1 MSRNPKRQPEAA
13 EKPKHKLTAAEKR
26 EIRRIIRE
34 AQGDGKP
41 HSAQDT
47 LPFRQMY
54 PDGLCKLEDTAW
66 SRCIEFEDVNYQIAR
81 QEDQTA
87 IFEALCDMY
96 NAHDSSIGM
105 ELSLPCRRMN
115 REDFVKRIEIGAQGD
130 DFDGIRALYTEM
142 LRGQLEHGNNG
153 LVKTKYLVLTIEAK
167 DIKTARARFSRI
179 IQDALGHF
187 KVMGALAKAL
197 DGREWLEMLHGVL
210 HPDGDRFSF
219 EWGWLAPSGLSVK
232 DFIVPSSFRFGEA
245 RRFQIGGKY
254 GAASFLQITAPEI
267 NDRLLTDLLD
277 TDDGILVSLHIRSM
291 DQSEAI
297 KTVKRKITDLDSMK
311 IDAQKRAAREGFDMD
326 IIPSDLATYAGE
338 AKNILRDLQSRNERM
353 FLVTFLVVNMA
364 DTKQKL
370 ENDVF
375 RAAGVAQ
382 KYNCQLTRLDFQQEQ
397 GLVSALPLGV
407 NQIKIQR
414 GLTTSSVAVFVPFTT
429 QEIFQ
434 GGEALY
440 YGLNATSGNMILAD
454 RKQLKTPNGLILGTP
469 GSGKSFSAKREILNV
484 FLVTKDD
491 IIICDPEAEYFP
503 LVRRL
508 GGQVIRISPTNRQF
522 VNPMDMNLNYSE
534 DDNPLALKSDFI
546 LSFCELAAG
555 GRNGLEPVEKT
566 LIDRSVRTVYRPYL
580 ADPKPENMPVL
591 GDLYD
596 EIKRQPEPEA
606 QRVAA
611 ALELYVHGS
620 LNVFNHRTNVDIN
633 NRLVCFDIKELG
645 KQLKNLGMLVIQ
657 DQVWNRVSAN
667 RSEGRATRYYVD
679 EFHLLLR
686 GEVGSWSVEIW
697 KRFRKWGGIPTG
709 ITQNIKDLLASQEIE
724 NIFENSDF
732 IYLLNQA
739 SGDRK
744 ILCER
749 LNISN
754 QQAAHISNAGPG
766 QGLIF
771 FGNVLLPFVD
781 NFPQDNELYS
791 IMTTRPGEVAKETD
805 TDNKEGGPDIG

>member
-1 MSRNPKRQPEAA
+1 MFAKLRGLFQRKKPEAA
-13 EKPKHKLTAAEKR
+13 PVKAGRKLTAAERR
-26 EIRRIIRE
+26 EIRKVIE
-34 AQGDGKP
+34 AAKGDGKP

-54 PDGLCKLEDTAW
+54 PDGLCRLDDTTW
-66 SRCIEFEDVNYQIAR
+66 SRCIEFEDVNYQLAG
-81 QEDQTA
+81 QDDQTA

-96 NAHDSSIGM
+96 NAHDASIGM
-105 ELSLPCRRMN
+105 ELTLICRKVN
-115 REDFVKRIEIGAQGD
+115 RADFRKRIEIAAQGD
-130 DFDGIRALYTEM
+130 AFDGVRALYTEM
-142 LRGQLEHGNNG
+142 LRAQLEHGNNG
-153 LVKTKYLVLTIEAK
+153 MVKTKFLVLTVEAG
-167 DIKTARARFSRI
+167 DIRIARARFSRI
-179 IQDALGHF
+179 TLDALGHF
-187 KVMGALAKAL
+187 KAMGALAKAL
-197 DGREWLEMLHGVL
+197 DGREWLEVLHGVL
-210 HPDGDRFSF
+210 HPDGERFSF
-219 EWGWLAPSGLSVK
+219 EWDWLAPSGLHVK

-245 RRFQIGGKY
+245 RRFRMGAKY
-254 GAASFLQITAPEI
+254 GAASFLQITAPEL
-267 NDRLLTDLLD
+267 NDRVLADLLD
-277 TDDGILVSLHIRSM
+277 TDSSIFVSLHIRSM
-291 DQSEAI
+291 DQNEAI

-311 IDAQKRAAREGFDMD
+311 IDAQKRAAREGFDID
-326 IIPSDLATYAGE
+326 ILPSDLATYAGE

-353 FLVTFLVVNMA
+353 FLMTFLVVNVA
-364 DTKQKL
+364 DTRQKL
-370 ENDVF
+370 ENDIL
-375 RAAGVAQ
+375 RASSVAQ
-382 KYNCQLTRLDFQQEQ
+382 KHNCHLVRLDFHQEQ
-397 GLVSALPLGV
+397 CFGSALPLGLNHV
-407 NQIKIQR
+407 KFQR
-414 GLTTSSVAVFVPFTT
+414 GLTTSSVAIFVPFIS
-429 QEIFQ
+429 QELFQ

-503 LVRRL
+503 VVHRL
-508 GGQVIRISPTNRQF
+508 GGQVIKISPTSSQY
-522 VNPMDMNLNYSE
+522 VNPMDMSLNYSE
-534 DDNPLALKSDFI
+534 DDSPLALKSDFI

-566 LIDRSVRTVYRPYL
+566 VIDRAVRTVYRPYL
-580 ADPKPENMPVL
+580 ADPKPENVPIL
-591 GDLYD
+591 KDLYD
-596 EIKRQPEPEA
+596 EILRQPEPEA
-606 QRVAA
+606 KRIAA

-645 KQLKNLGMLVIQ
+645 KQLKTLGMLVIQ
-657 DQVWNRVSAN
+657 DQVWNRVTVN
-667 RSEGRATRYYVD
+667 RSEGKSTRYYVD

-709 ITQNIKDLLASQEIE
+709 ITQNIKDLLASPEIE

-749 LNISN
+749 LNIST

-766 QGLIF
+766 EGLIF
-771 FGNVLLPFVD
+771 FGNVILPFAD
-781 NFPQDNELYS
+781 RFPQDNELYS
-791 IMTTRPGEVAKETD
+791 IMTTRPGETAAE
-805 TDNKEGGPDIG
+805 EE

>member
-1 MSRNPKRQPEAA
+1 MSAKTEPANKPVRKLSAA
-13 EKPKHKLTAAEKR
+13 ERR
-26 EIRRIIRE
+26 EIRRVIETAR
-34 AQGDGKP
+34 GDGKP

-47 LPFRQMY
+47 LPFLQMY
-54 PDGLCKLEDTAW
+54 PDGLCRLDATTW
-66 SRCIEFEDVNYQIAR
+66 SRCIEFEDVNYQLA
-81 QEDQTA
+81 QPDDQTA

-96 NAHDSSIGM
+96 NAHDASIGM
-105 ELSLPCRRMN
+105 QLALVSRRMN
-115 REDFVKRIEIGAQGD
+115 REDFVKRIEIAAQND
-130 DFDGIRALYTEM
+130 QFDRIRALYTQM
-142 LRGQLEHGNNG
+142 LRRQLERGNNG
-153 LVKTKYLVLTIEAK
+153 LVKTKLLVLTIEAGN
-167 DIKTARARFSRI
+167 IKTARARFSRI
-179 IQDALGHF
+179 VLDALGHF
-187 KVMGALAKAL
+187 KIMGALAKQL
-197 DGREWLEMLHGVL
+197 DGKEWLEILHGIL
-210 HPDGDRFSF
+210 HPDGERFSF
-219 EWGWLAPSGLSVK
+219 EWSWLAPSGLSVK
-232 DFIVPSSFRFGEA
+232 DFIAPSSFRFGES
-245 RRFQIGGKY
+245 RRFQMADKY
-254 GAASFLQITAPEI
+254 CAASFLQITAPEMD
-267 NDRLLTDLLD
+267 DRMLTELLD
-277 TDDGILVSLHIRSM
+277 TDSGLLVSLHIRSM
-291 DQSEAI
+291 DQAEAI

-311 IDAQKRAAREGFDMD
+311 IDAQKKAVREGFDMD
-326 IIPSDLATYAGE
+326 ILPTDLATYAGE

-353 FLVTFLVVNMA
+353 FLMTFLVVNFA

-370 ENDVF
+370 DNDLL
-375 RAAGVAQ
+375 RAASVAQ
-382 KYNCQLTRLDFQQEQ
+382 KYNCSLTRLDFQQEQ
-397 GLVSALPLGV
+397 GFVSALPLGV

-414 GLTTSSVAVFVPFTT
+414 GLTTSAVAVFVPFTT

-434 GGEALY
+434 GDEALY

-454 RKQLKTPNGLILGTP
+454 RKKLKTPNGIILGTP
-469 GSGKSFSAKREILNV
+469 GSGKSFSAKRSILNV

-503 LVRRL
+503 LVDRL
-508 GGQVIRISPTNRQF
+508 QGQVIKISPTSDQY
-522 VNPMDMNLNYSE
+522 VNPMDLNLNYSE

-566 LIDRSVRTVYRPYL
+566 LIDRAVRTVYRPYL
-580 ADPKPENMPVL
+580 ADPKPENVPIL
-591 GDLYD
+591 TDLYN

-606 QRVAA
+606 QRVAS

-657 DQVWNRVSAN
+657 DQVWNRVSQN
-667 RSEGRATRYYVD
+667 RDAGKSTWYFVD

-686 GEVGSWSVEIW
+686 GEVGAWSVEIW

-709 ITQNIKDLLASQEIE
+709 ITQNIKDLLASPEIE

-732 IYLLNQA
+732 VYLLNQA

-749 LNISN
+749 LNISK
-754 QQAAHISNAGPG
+754 QQAAHISNSGPG

-771 FGNVLLPFVD
+771 FGNVILPFVD
-781 NFPQDNELYS
+781 NFPKDNELYA
-791 IMTTRPGEVAKETD
+791 IMTTRPGETQTKSITTE
-805 TDNKEGGPDIG
+805 

>member
-1 MSRNPKRQPEAA
+1 
-13 EKPKHKLTAAEKR
+13 
-26 EIRRIIRE
+26 
-34 AQGDGKP
+34 
-41 HSAQDT
+41 
-47 LPFRQMY
+47 
-54 PDGLCKLEDTAW
+54 
-66 SRCIEFEDVNYQIAR
+66 
-81 QEDQTA
+81 
-87 IFEALCDMY
+87 
-96 NAHDSSIGM
+96 
-105 ELSLPCRRMN
+105 
-115 REDFVKRIEIGAQGD
+115 
-130 DFDGIRALYTEM
+130 
-142 LRGQLEHGNNG
+142 
-153 LVKTKYLVLTIEAK
+153 
-167 DIKTARARFSRI
+167 
-179 IQDALGHF
+179 
-187 KVMGALAKAL
+187 MGALAKAL

-326 IIPSDLATYAGE
+326 IIPSDLATYARE

-397 GLVSALPLGV
+397 GLVSAIPLGV
-407 NQIKIQR
+407 NQIRIQR

-508 GGQVIRISPTNRQF
+508 GGQVIRISPTSRQF

-580 ADPKPENMPVL
+580 ADPRPENMPVL

-679 EFHLLLR
+679 DFHLLLR

-791 IMTTRPGEVAKETD
+791 IMTTRPGEVVKGDEEND
-805 TDNKEGGPDIG
+805 

>member
-54 PDGLCKLEDTAW
+54 PDGLCRLEDTAW

-179 IQDALGHF
+179 VQDALGHF

-245 RRFQIGGKY
+245 RRFRIGGKY

-407 NQIKIQR
+407 NQIRIQR

-508 GGQVIRISPTNRQF
+508 GGQVIRISPTSRQF

-611 ALELYVHGS
+611 TLELYVHGS

>member
-1 MSRNPKRQPEAA
+1 MADKFCA
-13 EKPKHKLTAAEKR
+13 
-26 EIRRIIRE
+26 
-34 AQGDGKP
+34 
-41 HSAQDT
+41 
-47 LPFRQMY
+47 
-54 PDGLCKLEDTAW
+54 
-66 SRCIEFEDVNYQIAR
+66 V
-81 QEDQTA
+81 
-87 IFEALCDMY
+87 
-96 NAHDSSIGM
+96 
-105 ELSLPCRRMN
+105 
-115 REDFVKRIEIGAQGD
+115 
-130 DFDGIRALYTEM
+130 
-142 LRGQLEHGNNG
+142 
-153 LVKTKYLVLTIEAK
+153 
-167 DIKTARARFSRI
+167 
-179 IQDALGHF
+179 
-187 KVMGALAKAL
+187 
-197 DGREWLEMLHGVL
+197 
-210 HPDGDRFSF
+210 
-219 EWGWLAPSGLSVK
+219 
-232 DFIVPSSFRFGEA
+232 
-245 RRFQIGGKY
+245 
-254 GAASFLQITAPEI
+254 SFLQISAPEMD
-267 NDRLLTDLLD
+267 DRMLTELLD
-277 TDDGILVSLHIRSM
+277 TDSGLLVSLHIRSM
-291 DQSEAI
+291 DQNEAI

-326 IIPSDLATYAGE
+326 IIPTDLATYAGE

-353 FLVTFLVVNMA
+353 FLMTFLVVNVA

-370 ENDVF
+370 ENDIF
-375 RAAGVAQ
+375 RASSVAQ
-382 KYNCQLTRLDFQQEQ
+382 KHNCHLVRLDFQQEQ

-407 NQIKIQR
+407 NQIRIER
-414 GLTTSSVAVFVPFTT
+414 GLTTSAVAIFVPFIS
-429 QEIFQ
+429 QELFQ
-434 GGEALY
+434 SGEALY

-503 LVRRL
+503 LVHRL
-508 GGQVIRISPTNRQF
+508 GGQVIKISPTSSQY
-522 VNPMDMNLNYSE
+522 VNPMDMSLNYSE

-566 LIDRSVRTVYRPYL
+566 VIDRAVRVVYRPYL
-580 ADPKPENMPVL
+580 ADPKPENVPVL

-596 EIKRQPEPEA
+596 EIRRQPEPEA
-606 QRVAA
+606 QRIAA

-657 DQVWNRVSAN
+657 DQVWNRVTVN
-667 RSEGRATRYYVD
+667 RSEGKSTRYYVD

-709 ITQNIKDLLASQEIE
+709 ITQNIKDLLASPEIE

-749 LNISN
+749 LNIST

-766 QGLIF
+766 EGLIF
-771 FGNVLLPFVD
+771 FGNVILPFVD
-781 NFPQDNELYS
+781 HFPQDNELYS
-791 IMTTRPGEVAKETD
+791 IMTTKLGETGK
-805 TDNKEGGPDIG
+805 GGTAHE

>member
-1 MSRNPKRQPEAA
+1 
-13 EKPKHKLTAAEKR
+13 
-26 EIRRIIRE
+26 
-34 AQGDGKP
+34 
-41 HSAQDT
+41 
-47 LPFRQMY
+47 MY
-54 PDGLCKLEDTAW
+54 PDGLCKLDDHTW
-66 SRCIEFEDVNYQIAR
+66 SKCIEFEDVNYQLAKPD
-81 QEDQTA
+81 DQTA

-96 NAHDSSIGM
+96 NAHDASIGM
-105 ELSLPCRRMN
+105 QLSLVSRRMN
-115 REDFVKRIEIGAQGD
+115 REDFVKRIEIAAQGD
-130 DFDGIRALYTEM
+130 HFDHIRELYTQM
-142 LRGQLEHGNNG
+142 LRKQLERGNNG
-153 LVKTKYLVLTIEAK
+153 LIKTKYLTLTIEAR
-167 DIKTARARFSRI
+167 DSKTARARFSRI
-179 IQDALGHF
+179 VMDALNHF
-187 KVMGALAKAL
+187 KVMGALAKEL
-197 DGREWLEMLHGVL
+197 GGKEWLEMLHGIL
-210 HPDGDRFSF
+210 HPDGDPFSF
-219 EWGWLAPSGLSVK
+219 AWEWLAPSGLSVK
-232 DFIVPSSFRFGEA
+232 DFIAPSSFRFGEA
-245 RRFQIGGKY
+245 RRFQMGSKV
-254 GAASFLQITAPEI
+254 GAVSFLQITAPEL
-267 NDRLLTDLLD
+267 NDRVLADLLD
-277 TDDGILVSLHIRSM
+277 TDSSIFVSVHIRSM
-291 DQSEAI
+291 DQNEAI

-326 IIPSDLATYAGE
+326 IIPTDLATYAGE

-353 FLVTFLVVNMA
+353 FLMTFLVVNVA

-370 ENDVF
+370 ENDIF
-375 RAAGVAQ
+375 RASSVAQ
-382 KYNCQLTRLDFQQEQ
+382 KHNCHLVRLDFQQEQ
-397 GLVSALPLGV
+397 GRVSALPLGV
-407 NQIKIQR
+407 NQIRIER
-414 GLTTSSVAVFVPFTT
+414 GLTTSAVAIFVPFIS
-429 QEIFQ
+429 QELFQ
-434 GGEALY
+434 SGEALY

-503 LVRRL
+503 LVHRL
-508 GGQVIRISPTNRQF
+508 GGQVIKISPTSSQY
-522 VNPMDMNLNYSE
+522 VNPMDMSLNYSE

-566 LIDRSVRTVYRPYL
+566 VIDRAVRVVYRPYL

-606 QRVAA
+606 QRIAA

-657 DQVWNRVSAN
+657 DQVWNRVTVN
-667 RSEGRATRYYVD
+667 RSEGKSTRYYVD

-686 GEVGSWSVEIW
+686 GEVGAWSVEIW

-709 ITQNIKDLLASQEIE
+709 ITQNIKDLLASPEIE

-749 LNISN
+749 LNIST

-766 QGLIF
+766 EGLIF
-771 FGNVLLPFVD
+771 FGNVILPFVD
-781 NFPQDNELYS
+781 DFPKDNELYS
-791 IMTTRPGEVAKETD
+791 IMTTKLGETGKGE
-805 TDNKEGGPDIG
+805 NEHE

>member
-1 MSRNPKRQPEAA
+1 MQANSR
-13 EKPKHKLTAAEKR
+13 T
-26 EIRRIIRE
+26 
-34 AQGDGKP
+34 
-41 HSAQDT
+41 
-47 LPFRQMY
+47 
-54 PDGLCKLEDTAW
+54 
-66 SRCIEFEDVNYQIAR
+66 
-81 QEDQTA
+81 
-87 IFEALCDMY
+87 
-96 NAHDSSIGM
+96 
-105 ELSLPCRRMN
+105 
-115 REDFVKRIEIGAQGD
+115 
-130 DFDGIRALYTEM
+130 
-142 LRGQLEHGNNG
+142 
-153 LVKTKYLVLTIEAK
+153 
-167 DIKTARARFSRI
+167 
-179 IQDALGHF
+179 
-187 KVMGALAKAL
+187 
-197 DGREWLEMLHGVL
+197 
-210 HPDGDRFSF
+210 GDRFSF

-508 GGQVIRISPTNRQF
+508 GGQVIRISPTSRQF

-534 DDNPLALKSDFI
+534 DDTPLALKSDFI

-580 ADPKPENMPVL
+580 ADPRPENMPVL

-791 IMTTRPGEVAKETD
+791 IMTTRPGEVVKGDEEND
-805 TDNKEGGPDIG
+805 